1 MKDILIGL
9 LLVFLLVVGMVGITA
24 NTHDSRVVQLQA
36 DIQQLRTEFDRTR
49 KGGTRMVYLD
59 YDIETALAY
68 IRDKDTEG
76 LLRYCQNNDLD
87 YNKLIDLLIDKG
99 FVRAREVS

>member
-1 MKDILIGL
+1 MKYILIAL
-9 LLVFLLVVGMVGITA
+9 LSLAIFVTA
-24 NTHDSRVVQLQA
+24 AIADNSRVIIQQLQS
-36 DIQQLRTEFDRTR
+36 DVQQLRTDFDRTR
-49 KGGTRMVYLD
+49 KGGTRMVFVD

-99 FVRAREVS
+99 FVRAGEVS